1 MKRRKL
7 IALLVV
13 LVLLIAAIV
22 WAVWGNT
29 ALMVSE
35 IEIADGKIPES
46 FSGFRIA
53 QISDLHNAQFGDNN
67 EKLIKMLRETEPD
80 IIVITGDMV
89 DSAHTD
95 IDVAVSFAESAS
107 LIASTYYVTGNHEA
121 NITDAEYCRLKNGL
135 EEAGV
140 DVLENESVMIERKG
154 EYIKLAGVDDYF
166 FSGSFRHN
174 VKTLSEDE
182 GIYTVLL
189 SHRPE
194 YFELY
199 AESGAELIFSGHA
212 HGGQFRIPF
221 IGGVAAPGQGFFPK
235 YDAGKYT
242 KDDTVM
248 IVSRGLGNSI
258 IPLRIN
264 NRPEIVV
271 AELKSI

>member
-1 MKRRKL
+1 MKRKRL
-7 IALLVV
+7 IAILAV
-13 LVLLIAAIV
+13 LVLFTAAVV

-35 IEIADGKIPES
+35 FEIADEKIPES

-67 EKLIKMLRETEPD
+67 EKLVKMLRETEPD
-80 IIVITGDMV
+80 IIVITGDLV

-95 IDVAVSFAESAS
+95 IEVGISFAQQA
-107 LIASTYYVTGNHEA
+107 LQIAPTYYVTGNHEA
-121 NITDAEYCRLKNGL
+121 NITDDEYSALKNGL
-135 EEAGV
+135 ENAGI
-140 DVLENESVMIERKG
+140 DILNDEYVMIEKNG
-154 EYIKLAGVDDYF
+154 EFIKLAGVDDYF
-166 FSGSFRHN
+166 FSGSFRYN
-174 VKTLSEDE
+174 VKTLAEDE
-182 GIYTVLL
+182 EIYTVLL

-199 AESGAELIFSGHA
+199 AESGAELVFSGHA
-212 HGGQFRIPF
+212 HGGQFRIPL
-221 IGGVAAPGQGFFPK
+221 IGGIVAPGQGFFPK

-242 KDDTVM
+242 QNSTTM

-264 NRPEIVV
+264 NRPEIVI
-271 AELKSI
+271 AELKCI